1 MKKISYL
8 FLAVYLMLFTAQ
20 FGFAVTAQQVLQ
32 QRLAKLNTLS
42 ASFQQVVK
50 DPNGRIVEQ
59 GRGTFQLKRPNLF
72 RLNSQTPQE
81 NIIVS
86 DGKTLWFYDPF
97 VEQVTANWLID
108 VVHNTPF
115 TLLTSN
121 NKEIWQQ
128 YQVKQK
134 ENTFSL
140 IPKENQSRIKQFN
153 LQITASG
160 NLISFST
167 VEQDGQT
174 NTYLLHNQ
182 SDQALPNSVFQF
194 KVPQGVEFDDQ
205 RK

>member
-174 NTYLLHNQ
+174 NTYQLHNQ